1 MKNLSDIWH
10 NVVVVVPTK
19 ALINEIRIKITKEDL
34 GEILHQKNYHVVTAA
49 GDAELAWYNTPELF
63 LEEDS

>member
-1 MKNLSDIWH
+1 M
-10 NVVVVVPTK
+10 PTK

>member
-1 MKNLSDIWH
+1 MTQCCCCCAYQGAD
-10 NVVVVVPTK
+10 
-19 ALINEIRIKITKEDL
+19 NEIRIKITKEDL